1 MTKILLIDD
10 HAIVRQGVR
19 ELLAEELPG
28 AEFGEAASG
37 EEAAA
42 IMAGEPWSLAILDV
56 SMPKRGGIDA
66 LKDMRAAHPEVP
78 VLVYSQH
85 TEEQY
90 AIRALRA
97 GAAGYVGK
105 DAALE
110 ELVAAAKKAL
120 SGGKYVSERVAQR
133 LGKEI
138 QVETTKPLH
147 STLSDRELQVLEMLA
162 KGRAVKEIG
171 VELNLS
177 EKTISTYRARIL
189 EKMNLKTNA
198 DLMLYAFRVGLV
210 E

>member
-28 AEFGEAASG
+28 TEFGEAASG

-42 IMAGEPWSLAILDV
+42 MMAVEPFSLAILDV

-66 LKDMRAAHPEVP
+66 LKDMRAAHPDVP

-133 LGKEI
+133 LGKDI
-138 QVETTKPLH
+138 QGETTKPLH